1 MKYYLIVG
9 EASGD
14 LHASRLMHSLKNI
27 DEFAE
32 FRFFGGDLMAAE
44 GGTRVKHYKEL
55 AYMGFVP
62 VLLHLLTIFA
72 NMKKC
77 KEDIVKWRPDVVILV
92 DYPGFNLNIAK
103 FLKKKTNIPA
113 YYYISPKI
121 WAWKEWRIRSI
132 KRDIA
137 ELFSILPFEVPFF
150 EKKHRYTI
158 HYVGNPTA
166 EEVNGFRASYQQTTL
181 EFCEENN
188 LDKHRPIIALLA
200 GSRLQEIKDNLP
212 AMIEVAERFE
222 DYQMVLAGAP
232 SIEDAYY
239 EKFLKGTPVKMVR
252 NKTYPL
258 LTHATAA
265 LVTSGTATLET
276 ALFEVPQVV
285 CYETPLPR
293 LVRFAFK
300 HVMSCKY
307 ISLVNLIADKEVV
320 QEMFADRFK
329 VDAIADQLYQI
340 LPGKEGRERMLAE
353 YREVRERLGNQVA
366 PDEAAA
372 IMYDLLVKRREM
384 LLKLARERAEAEAK
398 AAAEAAE
405 RARLKA
411 LSEAEAAKKKAE
423 LEAETARIKAEQEA
437 EISRRR
443 AEQEAEMARRRAEEA
458 RRLAEEE
465 AERARQAEEQ
475 LNQSQ
480 QEELK

>member
-14 LHASRLMHSLKNI
+14 LHASRLMRSLKKV

-62 VLLHLLTIFA
+62 VLLHLGTIFS
-72 NMKKC
+72 NMKMC
-77 KEDIVKWRPDVVILV
+77 KDDIVKWKPDVVILV

-132 KRDIA
+132 RRDIA
-137 ELFSILPFEVPFF
+137 EMFSILPFEVPFY
-150 EKKHRYTI
+150 EKKHHYPI

-166 EEVNGFRASYQQTTL
+166 QEVNEFRAGYQQPFE
-181 EFCEENN
+181 EFCTENQ
-188 LDKHRPIIALLA
+188 LDIHRPILALLA

-222 DYQMVLAGAP
+222 DFQMVLAGAP
-232 SIEDAYY
+232 SIEDKYY
-239 EKFLKGTPVKMVR
+239 EQFVKGTPVKMVR
-252 NKTYPL
+252 NKTYQL
-258 LTHATAA
+258 LSHSTAA

-276 ALFEVPQVV
+276 ALFNVPQVV

-293 LVRFAFK
+293 LVRFAFD
-300 HVMSCKY
+300 HIMSCKY

-329 VDAIADQLYQI
+329 VDAIADQLYQL

-353 YREVRERLGNQVA
+353 YQVVRERLGNQMA
-366 PDEAAA
+366 PDEAAT
-372 IMYDLLVKRREM
+372 IMHGLLVKRRER
-384 LLKLARERAEAEAK
+384 LLRLAKERAEAEA
-398 AAAEAAE
+398 AAEAA
-405 RARLKA
+405 R
-411 LSEAEAAKKKAE
+411 KKAE
-423 LEAETARIKAEQEA
+423 EAK
-437 EISRRR
+437 
-443 AEQEAEMARRRAEEA
+443 
-458 RRLAEEE
+458 RLAEEE
-465 AERARQAEEQ
+465 AKRAKQGC
-475 LNQSQ
+475 
-480 QEELK
+480 

>member
-14 LHASRLMHSLKNI
+14 LHASRLMRSLKKV

-62 VLLHLLTIFA
+62 VLLHLGTIFS
-72 NMKKC
+72 NMKMC
-77 KEDIVKWRPDVVILV
+77 KDDIVKWKPDVVILV

-132 KRDIA
+132 RRDIA
-137 ELFSILPFEVPFF
+137 EMFSILPFEVPFY
-150 EKKHRYTI
+150 EKKHHYPI

-166 EEVNGFRASYQQTTL
+166 QEVNEFRAGYQQPFE
-181 EFCEENN
+181 EFCTENQ
-188 LDKHRPIIALLA
+188 LDIHRPILALLA

-222 DYQMVLAGAP
+222 DSQMVLAGAP
-232 SIEDAYY
+232 SIGDKYY
-239 EKFLKGTPVKMVR
+239 EQFVKGTPVKMVR
-252 NKTYPL
+252 NKTYQL
-258 LTHATAA
+258 LSHSTAA

-276 ALFEVPQVV
+276 ALFNVPQVV

-293 LVRFAFK
+293 LVRFAFD
-300 HVMSCKY
+300 HIMSCKY

-329 VDAIADQLYQI
+329 VDAIADQLYQL

-353 YREVRERLGNQVA
+353 YQVVRERLGNQMA
-366 PDEAAA
+366 PDEAAT
-372 IMYDLLVKRREM
+372 IMHGLLVKRRER
-384 LLKLARERAEAEAK
+384 LLRLAKERAEAEA
-398 AAAEAAE
+398 AAEAA
-405 RARLKA
+405 R
-411 LSEAEAAKKKAE
+411 KKAE
-423 LEAETARIKAEQEA
+423 EAK
-437 EISRRR
+437 
-443 AEQEAEMARRRAEEA
+443 
-458 RRLAEEE
+458 RLAEEE
-465 AERARQAEEQ
+465 AKRAKQAAEQ
-475 LNQSQ
+475 LSQ
-480 QEELK
+480 TQKEEME

>member
-14 LHASRLMHSLKNI
+14 LHASRLMRSLKKV

-62 VLLHLLTIFA
+62 VLLHLGTIFS
-72 NMKKC
+72 NMKMC
-77 KEDIVKWRPDVVILV
+77 KDDIVKWKPDVVILV

-132 KRDIA
+132 RRDIA
-137 ELFSILPFEVPFF
+137 EMFSILPFEVPFY
-150 EKKHRYTI
+150 EKKHHYPI

-166 EEVNGFRASYQQTTL
+166 QEVNEFRAGYQQPFE
-181 EFCEENN
+181 EFCTENQ
-188 LDKHRPIIALLA
+188 LDIHRPILALLA

-222 DYQMVLAGAP
+222 DFQMVLAGAP
-232 SIEDAYY
+232 SIEDKYY
-239 EKFLKGTPVKMVR
+239 EQFVKGTPVKMVR
-252 NKTYPL
+252 NKTYQL
-258 LTHATAA
+258 LSHSTAA

-276 ALFEVPQVV
+276 ALFNVPQVV

-293 LVRFAFK
+293 LVRFAFD
-300 HVMSCKY
+300 HIMSCKY

-329 VDAIADQLYQI
+329 VDAIADQPYQL

-353 YREVRERLGNQVA
+353 YQVVRERLGNQMA
-366 PDEAAA
+366 PDEAAT
-372 IMYDLLVKRREM
+372 IMHGLLVKRRER
-384 LLKLARERAEAEAK
+384 LLRLDKERAEAEA
-398 AAAEAAE
+398 AAEAA
-405 RARLKA
+405 R
-411 LSEAEAAKKKAE
+411 KKAE
-423 LEAETARIKAEQEA
+423 EAK
-437 EISRRR
+437 
-443 AEQEAEMARRRAEEA
+443 
-458 RRLAEEE
+458 RLAEEE
-465 AERARQAEEQ
+465 AKRAKQAAEQ
-475 LNQSQ
+475 LSQ
-480 QEELK
+480 TQKEEME

>member
-14 LHASRLMHSLKNI
+14 LHASRLMRSLKKV

-62 VLLHLLTIFA
+62 VLLHLRTIFS
-72 NMKKC
+72 NMKMC
-77 KEDIVKWRPDVVILV
+77 KEDIVKWKPDVVILV

-132 KRDIA
+132 RRDIA
-137 ELFSILPFEVPFF
+137 EMFSILPFEVPFY
-150 EKKHRYTI
+150 EKKHHYPI

-166 EEVNGFRASYQQTTL
+166 QEVNEFRAGYQQSFE
-181 EFCEENN
+181 EFCTENQ
-188 LDKHRPIIALLA
+188 LDTHRPILALLA

-222 DYQMVLAGAP
+222 DFQMVLAGAP
-232 SIEDAYY
+232 SIEDKYY
-239 EKFLKGTPVKMVR
+239 EQFVKGTPVRMVR
-252 NKTYPL
+252 NKTYQL
-258 LTHATAA
+258 LSHSTAA

-276 ALFEVPQVV
+276 ALFNVPQVV

-293 LVRFAFK
+293 LVRFAFD
-300 HVMSCKY
+300 HIMSCKH

-329 VDAIADQLYQI
+329 VDTIADQLYQL
-340 LPGKEGRERMLAE
+340 LPGMEGRKRMLAE
-353 YREVRERLGNQVA
+353 YQVVRERLGNLMA
-366 PDEAAA
+366 PDEAAT
-372 IMYDLLVKRREM
+372 IMHGLLVKRRER
-384 LLKLARERAEAEAK
+384 LLRLARERAEAEA
-398 AAAEAAE
+398 AAEAA
-405 RARLKA
+405 RK
-411 LSEAEAAKKKAE
+411 
-423 LEAETARIKAEQEA
+423 
-437 EISRRR
+437 
-443 AEQEAEMARRRAEEA
+443 RAEEA
-458 RRLAEEE
+458 KKLAEEE
-465 AERARQAEEQ
+465 AKRAKQAAEQ
-475 LNQSQ
+475 LSQ
-480 QEELK
+480 TQKDEAE